1 MNYKSVLDSSHQGFD
16 ISVYEVEQ
24 DNYTVDVKK
33 PCGELLNGWTLVS
46 SYEEAMAKAINYIN
60 ELTGAQ

>member
-24 DNYTVDVKK
+24 NNYTVDVKK
-33 PCGELLNGWTLVS
+33 PCGELLEGWMLVS
-46 SYEEAMAKAINYIN
+46 SYEEAMTKATKYIN
-60 ELTGAQ
+60 EITVI